1 MGVALVTGG
10 GRGIGAAVSLKLA
23 QDGYDVMLTYNT
35 SSKSAELVVEE
46 IRAMG
51 KDAVALNCDCEDSR
65 EIALMGTHPWF
76 QNGLDIL
83 VLNHG
88 RYDRVL
94 AEQLSI
100 NQLRK
105 TMSVNFEGSFLVWD
119 TVQQYLH
126 DDARIIVIG
135 SQLGTRGSPQGADY
149 AASKAALE
157 IWSKSLAMRVGQK
170 GQRVNIVAP
179 GFVDTDILAGD
190 SVEKRKFRESIVPL
204 ARIGTPEDIAHTV
217 SFLASENSSYVTGAV
232 IHINGGLYLPR

>member
-1 MGVALVTGG
+1 MLWALHLSPAE

-23 QDGYDVMLTYNT
+23 RDGYDVMLTYNT

-51 KDAVALNCDCEDSR
+51 RDAVALNCDCEDSR

-76 QNGLDIL
+76 QHGLDVL

-94 AEQLSI
+94 AEKLSI

-105 TMSVNFEGSFLVWD
+105 TMNVNFEGSFLVWE
-119 TVQQYLH
+119 TIREYLH
-126 DDARIIVIG
+126 NDARIIVIG
-135 SQLGTRGSPQGADY
+135 SQLGTRGSPHGADY

-157 IWSKSLAMRVGQK
+157 IWSKSLAMRVGQT

-190 SVEKRKFRESIVPL
+190 SAEKENFENRWSLLQGLVRQQISLTQYHFWQMKTHPMLQEQ
-204 ARIGTPEDIAHTV
+204 
-217 SFLASENSSYVTGAV
+217 SFM
-232 IHINGGLYLPR
+232 

>member
-1 MGVALVTGG
+1 MQKK
-10 GRGIGAAVSLKLA
+10 R
-23 QDGYDVMLTYNT
+23 
-35 SSKSAELVVEE
+35 
-46 IRAMG
+46 
-51 KDAVALNCDCEDSR
+51 
-65 EIALMGTHPWF
+65 

-88 RYDRVL
+88 RYERVL

-190 SVEKRKFRESIVPL
+190 SVEKRKLRESIVPL
-204 ARIGTPEDIAHTV
+204 ARIGTPEDIAGLVIFLCSRAGSYTV
-217 SFLASENSSYVTGAV
+217 GETITSDGGIVKTASHNLS
-232 IHINGGLYLPR
+232 